1 MPKYA
6 IQTPGDQPQA
16 DTQDQAHDTQSK
28 DTTNHDGAEPSI
40 RDTLAAM
47 QAKID
52 AQAAQIAA
60 MGTAVPA
67 KAKETELPTEAEGM
81 AQAAKLGQNVL
92 SQAGWCIAPAVAAKA

>member
-16 DTQDQAHDTQSK
+16 DTQDQAHDTQTK
-28 DTTNHDGAEPSI
+28 DTPEDDGAEPSI

-52 AQAAQIAA
+52 AQAVQIAA

-67 KAKETELPTEAEGM
+67 KAKEADLPTEAEGM
-81 AQAAKLGQNVL
+81 AKAKKTGQNVL
-92 SQAGWCIAPAVAAKA
+92 SQAGWCMASAVVAKA